1 MELNTLIELN
11 DWGKVYKYVN
21 NINVNPKYFEIV
33 SKYELA
39 ELSFCIWSLLDV
51 GFWNQLIYYNKKS
64 FPVISI
70 MFDEIDIGIYQD
82 EDNINVSY
90 GGKINHYRVKREI
103 KNELAEFIKVH

>member
-39 ELSFCIWSLLDV
+39 ELSFCI
-51 GFWNQLIYYNKKS
+51 
-64 FPVISI
+64 
-70 MFDEIDIGIYQD
+70 
-82 EDNINVSY
+82 
-90 GGKINHYRVKREI
+90 
-103 KNELAEFIKVH
+103 